1 MFDFYFPFYIS
12 WERTR
17 FYKWLVFPGCLSYCI
32 MMQHLLCVPSSIMLK
47 FKWECQL
54 SWWQGT
60 DVFARNKVWNFVL
73 SAFFPIFINSVQA
86 MQTQPHTA
94 KGGGKKMKGSRAW
107 KKSSLQ
113 TSLVAAVQKWCH
125 SLCCTTLSQYFV
137 LSGGKKAPAYFAF
150 VFKWLWLQNETNKF
164 FDFEPKKNK
173 QCSSGPCTTGTGTE
187 KRPLLSW
194 GSQSQH

>member
-73 SAFFPIFINSVQA
+73 SAFFPHIYKLCPSYAN
-86 MQTQPHTA
+86 TTA
-94 KGGGKKMKGSRAW
+94 HCQRRGKKMKGSRAW
-107 KKSSLQ
+107 KKCSLQ

-137 LSGGKKAPAYFAF
+137 LSGGKK
-150 VFKWLWLQNETNKF
+150 
-164 FDFEPKKNK
+164 
-173 QCSSGPCTTGTGTE
+173 GPG
-187 KRPLLSW
+187 LLCFCF
-194 GSQSQH
+194 